1 MAIIKCP
8 ECGHQVSDRAATCPS
23 CGVEIAGK
31 VVKCPECGSVV
42 FSDQE
47 LCPNCHCDLHEGH
60 AGEEPTA
67 AGSTVPVVQPVV
79 DRDDAAQH
87 GTEKNAVPPT
97 PADGKPRK
105 RGYTALV
112 VTVVILLIV
121 GFVATYF
128 YKNSQDDSEK
138 SAYAEAMLSD
148 QPSVLQNFLDI
159 YKDAPQEHRDSIEAH
174 LTMLMSVDKEWTD
187 AVVSNSK
194 AAIER
199 FLKMHP
205 NSPHTTEAKVKI
217 DSLDWVSASKTNTQ
231 EALQAYLDSHTDGL
245 YYDQAKDM
253 LAKLEA
259 QQVSADDRSY
269 VSSLYSGFFK
279 ALAADDEDGVTA
291 NTANVMTSFLHK
303 ANATKND
310 VVKYMK
316 DVHSKAGQHA
326 VEFRTNNDWK
336 IDKAQSPD
344 GLGYIYNVKFSVD
357 QKVAAAEGETATI
370 VTYQVE
376 STISSDGKISELNM
390 KKMIQ

>member
-8 ECGHQVSDRAATCPS
+8 ECGHQVSDKAVTCPS

-31 VVKCPECGSVV
+31 VTKCPECGAIV

-47 LCPNCHCDLHEGH
+47 LCPNCHFDLHGH
-60 AGEEPTA
+60 VESEEPKVA
-67 AGSTVPVVQPVV
+67 AAVPEQPVREKKTEPNVSTEQPVV
-79 DRDDAAQH
+79 
-87 GTEKNAVPPT
+87 PPK
-97 PADGKPRK
+97 DGGKPHK
-105 RGYTALV
+105 RSYMALV
-112 VTVVILLIV
+112 VTVVIILIV
-121 GFVATYF
+121 GFVAAYF
-128 YKNSQDDSEK
+128 YKSSQDSSEK

-148 QPSVLQNFLDI
+148 QPLVLQNYLDI
-159 YKDAPQEHRDSIEAH
+159 YQNAPEDHRDSIEAH
-174 LTMLMSVDKEWTD
+174 LAVLMNIDKEWTD

-199 FLKMHP
+199 FLKMYP
-205 NSPHTTEAKVKI
+205 NSPHATEAKIKI
-217 DSLDWVSASKTNTQ
+217 DSLDWLSASKANTQ
-231 EALQAYLDSHTDGL
+231 EALQLYMDNHAEGL

-253 LAKLEA
+253 LSKLEA
-259 QQVSADDRSY
+259 KQVSADDKSY

-310 VVKYMK
+310 VITYMK
-316 DVHSKAGQHA
+316 SIHKNAGQHT

-336 IDKAQSPD
+336 ISKSESPD
-344 GLGYIYNVKFSVD
+344 GLGFIYDVKFSVD
-357 QKVAAAEGETATI
+357 QKEAASESETATI

-376 STISSDGKISELNM
+376 STISADGKISSLNM